1 MFKKKNHDK
10 RFEVFRKMPTLSHS
24 TGKEFN
30 PNDSEVL
37 AWIKEQPDLLIYLME
52 TAKRRGLISFSDG
65 KWSGVPAEG
74 SGE

>member
-1 MFKKKNHDK
+1 
-10 RFEVFRKMPTLSHS
+10 MPTLSHS